1 MKSFDTTNVQESYSG
16 GESKH
21 IPAGGYV
28 ARIMKVTDVPLD
40 TTTNKGD
47 YLKIEFDIAEGEY
60 AGYYS
65 ELFMRFGK
73 WRGNAIASY
82 KETALPIFKGFY
94 RSVEDANPNY
104 TWNWIEQTL
113 VGKLVGVVL
122 GDEEYFNSFNNT
134 IGTAVKHRGW
144 CKVQDVRD
152 GKVKAP
158 KLRPMSES
166 DKAKAERAGATTSA
180 GATVISGA
188 DAELPF

>member
-1 MKSFDTTNVQESYSG
+1 MKSIDTTNVTESYSG
-16 GESKH
+16 SSNDKR

-40 TTTNKGD
+40 PTTGRGD
-47 YLKIEFDIAEGEY
+47 YLKIEFDIAEGEF

-65 ELFMRFGK
+65 CNFMQYGK

-94 RSVEDANPNY
+94 KAVEAANPGY

-122 GDEEYFNSFNNT
+122 GEEEYFNTYNNT
-134 IGTAVKHRGW
+134 VSTTIKQRGW

-158 KLRPMSES
+158 KLRPMNDS
-166 DKAKAERAGATTSA
+166 DKAKAARAGATTNE
-180 GATVISGA
+180 GATVVVSDDI
-188 DAELPF
+188 PF